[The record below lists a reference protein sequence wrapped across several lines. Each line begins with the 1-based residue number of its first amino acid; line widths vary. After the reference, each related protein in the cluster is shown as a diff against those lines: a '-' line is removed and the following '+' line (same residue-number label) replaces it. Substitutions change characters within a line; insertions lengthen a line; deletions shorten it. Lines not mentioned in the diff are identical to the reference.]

1 MLKEVFTLQELKK
14 KLQSIIAV
22 NSEGEQHKV
31 TEDTK
36 RQPDEIQERLKIFK

>member
-14 KLQSIIAV
+14 NLQSIIAV
-22 NSEGEQHKV
+22 NSEGEQYKV